1 MVKRHA
7 GRRRADRRSGR
18 IEVPEHGHGHGHGHG
33 ESVVDTSVVDTDAV
47 VARRVRLGVIGL
59 LIPMIVAA
67 LVAMVILW
75 PTGDVKVGEIE
86 NDTARG
92 VVLSIK
98 PCAETPAECDEATVR
113 ITDAKIKADVG
124 KELPA
129 EIPKGLRAPKVEPG
143 DKIMLGVAPKAPAA
157 DRYTFVDNDRN
168 GPLLILTVIFALAVV
183 ALSRWKGVAALLA
196 LALSGVLLLKFVL
209 PAILR
214 GSDPVLVAVVG
225 GVVIMVA
232 ALYMTH
238 GLNAHTSIALIG
250 TIGSLG
256 LTALVGSI
264 FVRGSNVTGFS
275 AENAGSLFQFA
286 NQVDLVGLV
295 AAGIV
300 IGTLGVLDDVTVT
313 QVTAVW
319 ELSAANPNASR
330 WSLLSAGLR
339 IGRAHV
345 ASVVNTLVLAYAGA
359 SLPLMMAFAMGAV
372 PAAYAVST
380 EQVAVE
386 VIRALVGSLGIIA
399 AVPLTTALAAMAVA
413 RRSPGLRSDEIEHVD

>member
-1 MVKRHA
+1 MVRRHA
-7 GRRRADRRSGR
+7 GRRRADRKPGR

-33 ESVVDTSVVDTDAV
+33 ESAVDTSVVDADAI

-59 LIPMIVAA
+59 LIPMIAAA

-75 PTGDVKVGEIE
+75 PTGDVKVGAIE
-86 NDTARG
+86 NDQARG

-98 PCAETPAECDEATVR
+98 PCAETPADCDEATVR
-113 ITDAKIKADVG
+113 ITEAKIKADIGQVV
-124 KELPA
+124 PA
-129 EIPKGLRAPKVEPG
+129 EIAKGQSAPRVEVGNKV
-143 DKIMLGVAPKAPAA
+143 MLSVDPKAPVT
-157 DRYTFVDNDRN
+157 DRYSFVDNDRN
-168 GPLLILTVIFALAVV
+168 APLLLLAAIFAVAVV

-238 GLNAHTSIALIG
+238 GVNAHTSIALIG

-264 FVRGSNVTGFS
+264 FVRGSSVTGLS
-275 AENAGSLFQFA
+275 ADAGTIFQFA

-359 SLPLMMAFAMGAV
+359 SLPLMMTFALGSV
-372 PAAYAVST
+372 PASYAVST

-386 VIRALVGSLGIIA
+386 VIRGLVGSLGIIA

-413 RRSPGLRSDEIEHVD
+413 RRSPQLRSDEIEHVD